1 MEVLLEKLAVYDGH
15 GNVIWFSNWLR
26 SVGVDVEGEMI
37 WSLSVVC
44 VVGSYG
50 LGRRERRSGERGA
63 RECGFEVASLG
74 GGCGG
79 WEMTGGGGSLL

>member
-1 MEVLLEKLAVYDGH
+1 MLEKLAVYDGH

-26 SVGVDVEGEMI
+26 SVGVDVEVEMI

-50 LGRRERRSGERGA
+50 GLAWDDVS
-63 RECGFEVASLG
+63 EVV
-74 GGCGG
+74 
-79 WEMTGGGGSLL
+79 GSVVLENGDSK

>member
-1 MEVLLEKLAVYDGH
+1 MEWNVEVLLEKLAVYDGH

-50 LGRRERRSGERGA
+50 GLAWDDVS
-63 RECGFEVASLG
+63 EVV
-74 GGCGG
+74 
-79 WEMTGGGGSLL
+79 GSVVHENVDSK

>member
-26 SVGVDVEGEMI
+26 SVGVDVEVEMI

-50 LGRRERRSGERGA
+50 GLAWDDVS
-63 RECGFEVASLG
+63 EVV
-74 GGCGG
+74 
-79 WEMTGGGGSLL
+79 GSVVHENVDSK

>member
-1 MEVLLEKLAVYDGH
+1 MLEKLAVYDGH

-44 VVGSYG
+44 VVGS
-50 LGRRERRSGERGA
+50 
-63 RECGFEVASLG
+63 
-74 GGCGG
+74 CGG
-79 WEMTGGGGSLL
+79 LAWDDVSEVVGSVVRENVDSK

>member
-50 LGRRERRSGERGA
+50 GLA
-63 RECGFEVASLG
+63 
-74 GGCGG
+74 
-79 WEMTGGGGSLL
+79 WDGGSEGVESVVHVNVGSK